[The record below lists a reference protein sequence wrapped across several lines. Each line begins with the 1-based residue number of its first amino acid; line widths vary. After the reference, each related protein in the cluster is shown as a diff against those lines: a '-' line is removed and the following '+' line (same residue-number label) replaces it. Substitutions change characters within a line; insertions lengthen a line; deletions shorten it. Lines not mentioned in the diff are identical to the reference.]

1 MLTAYFDET
10 NIDRR
15 VPMVAGYIASSFQWR
30 RFSEQWDKLLRRA
43 NVPVDPKYGKRLVH
57 RNKLQHL
64 KGPFEKWTE
73 TDRDDFLNKAYAII
87 RRHTRMP
94 IGNAVFRN
102 HFEEVAS
109 KSLQTTLGGAYGWCA
124 YACLHSVKAYCE
136 RYNYKEPVEFI
147 FEKGALGQGQFKRVI
162 DAYYKYELSRK
173 YFRLGPVS
181 FVGKDVP
188 QLQAADFLAYDLGR
202 YALDYELGRTR
213 SSVNTYLHQLLG
225 PTKPKDSEVRF
236 WDEHVLRKHTEALNE
251 AGLFRD

>member
-1 MLTAYFDET
+1 
-10 NIDRR
+10 
-15 VPMVAGYIASSFQWR
+15 MVAGYIASSFQWR

-43 NVPVDPKYGKRLVH
+43 NVPVDPKYGQRLVH

-124 YACLHSVKAYCE
+124 YACLHSVK
-136 RYNYKEPVEFI
+136 RT
-147 FEKGALGQGQFKRVI
+147 
-162 DAYYKYELSRK
+162 
-173 YFRLGPVS
+173 VS
-181 FVGKDVP
+181 
-188 QLQAADFLAYDLGR
+188 ATI
-202 YALDYELGRTR
+202 TR
-213 SSVNTYLHQLLG
+213 SPLNL
-225 PTKPKDSEVRF
+225 F
-236 WDEHVLRKHTEALNE
+236 LRKARLARVNSRESSMHIMSMNYPESIS
-251 AGLFRD
+251 GWDLFLLSVRMFHNCKQRISSRMI